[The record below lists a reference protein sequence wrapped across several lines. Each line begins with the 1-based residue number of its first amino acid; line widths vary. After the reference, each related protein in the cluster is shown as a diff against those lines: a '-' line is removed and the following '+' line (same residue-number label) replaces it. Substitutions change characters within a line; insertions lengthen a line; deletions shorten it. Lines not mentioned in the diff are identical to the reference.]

1 MSIFHNIY
9 YANGVLGSEG
19 IRSARQ
25 DPLSGS
31 FSRTET
37 GSLATSL
44 TIPTTWQQRLFG
56 LAYAR

>member
-31 FSRTET
+31 FSCTET

-44 TIPTTWQQRLFG
+44 NIPT
-56 LAYAR
+56 A

>member
-31 FSRTET
+31 FSCTET

-44 TIPTTWQQRLFG
+44 TIPT
-56 LAYAR
+56 A